1 MKKTLAYYCEQI
13 NCDDDWTQ
21 SYKHFIPLFIQE
33 AKSKTRWED
42 WNKDVFWEFF
52 ERPNDQC
59 VSSLKQGYFSHEE
72 KGVLKNHWDEISPL
86 LKVIADN
93 QDVPQWNA
101 YDRLAKVLRQYTKRN
116 MRAATCRL
124 AAALQPKLLCTIVD
138 NTKLCKLYKLMGKYV
153 SEEIPLCEGSL
164 FHKSHVMC
172 RLFQSNLKD
181 GNPME
186 IATYPWKVLQ
196 LFESMEKNNN
206 NMGDN
211 INEKKTLL
219 EKVHNLVFTGAPGT
233 GKTYLAKQMAKQMI
247 GLKPDEDLNKSEQF
261 AFVQFHPSYDYTD
274 FVEGLRPTR
283 TDGSG
288 GIGFELKDGVFK
300 EFCEKARKNLED
312 SQKDDEV
319 LSVEQQIEDKYNRF
333 TDAIQNEEIDKVDLR
348 TPNMYA
354 TIAGL
359 SVKNNIQFKRPSD
372 KEISGNGV
380 SLSRLQQL
388 GKVFKTAAQLDGLAN
403 LSQSIRD
410 VIGGCNATWYW
421 AVLHHLY
428 KTYGDV
434 ADNATANKIDRKNYV
449 FVIDEINR
457 GEISKIFGELFFS
470 IDPSYRG
477 EEGAVYTQYANMHET
492 DEKFYVPDNVYIIG
506 TMNAID
512 RSVESFDFAMRRRFV
527 WLEITAEESAENM
540 NLTKECKA
548 KMKSLNDKISEIE
561 GLGSSYH
568 IGGAYFLDKDGVP
581 IKDYEGIWNLRLEP
595 LLREYLRG
603 MPNADD
609 NLNELRE
616 AYEVATD
623 N

>member
-13 NCDDDWTQ
+13 NCDDDWAQ

-388 GKVFKTAAQLDGLAN
+388 GKIFKTAAQLDGLAN

-540 NLTKECKA
+540 SA
-548 KMKSLNDKISEIE
+548 R
-561 GLGSSYH
+561 
-568 IGGAYFLDKDGVP
+568 P
-581 IKDYEGIWNLRLEP
+581 R
-595 LLREYLRG
+595 
-603 MPNADD
+603 
-609 NLNELRE
+609 
-616 AYEVATD
+616 
-623 N
+623 